1 MIFNFVSNLCTPAKL
16 YFIISLILLAVS
28 LYYDITRNEKDKI
41 CLGKLSCKIESKPV
55 FYILNILFILLW
67 AFILNLL
74 CSFGWSKLSW
84 FLFLFPYIILGIA
97 FLTIIGIVIYMA
109 RNSKK

>member
-1 MIFNFVSNLCTPAKL
+1 MIFNFLSNLCTPAKL
-16 YFIISLILLAVS
+16 YFFISLILLAVS

-41 CLGKLSCKIESKPV
+41 CLGNLSCKIQSKPM
-55 FYILNILFILLW
+55 FYVLNIFFILLW

-74 CSFGWSKLSW
+74 CRYGWSKLSW

-97 FLTIIGIVIYMA
+97 FLTVAGLVIVIA
-109 RNSKK
+109 RGNKK

>member
-1 MIFNFVSNLCTPAKL
+1 MILNFFSNLCTPAKL
-16 YFIISLILLAVS
+16 YFIISLILLVVS

-41 CLGKLSCKIESKPV
+41 CLGNLSCKIESKPI
-55 FYILNILFILLW
+55 FYILNILFILIW

-84 FLFLFPYIILGIA
+84 FLFLFPYIILGII
-97 FLTIIGIVIYMA
+97 FLMIAGIVITIA

>member
-1 MIFNFVSNLCTPAKL
+1 MFLDFLYNLCTPAKL

-28 LYYDITRNEKDKI
+28 FYYDITRNEKDKI
-41 CLGKLSCKIESKPV
+41 CLGKVNCKLESRPT

-67 AFILNLL
+67 AVILNLL
-74 CSFGWSKLSW
+74 CSYGWSKLSW

-97 FLTIIGIVIYMA
+97 FITIAGLVIYIA
-109 RNSKK
+109 KGKK

>member
-1 MIFNFVSNLCTPAKL
+1 MILNFFSNLCTPAKL
-16 YFIISLILLAVS
+16 YFIISLILLVVS

-41 CLGKLSCKIESKPV
+41 CLGNLSCKIESKPI
-55 FYILNILFILLW
+55 FYILNILFILIW

-84 FLFLFPYIILGIA
+84 FLFLFPYIILGII
-97 FLTIIGIVIYMA
+97 FLMIAGIVIIIA

>member
-1 MIFNFVSNLCTPAKL
+1 MLSNLCTPAKL

-28 LYYDITRNEKDKI
+28 LYYDMTRNEKDKI
-41 CLGKLSCKIESKPV
+41 CLGKINCKVESKPV

-74 CSFGWSKLSW
+74 CRFGWSKLSW

-97 FLTIIGIVIYMA
+97 FFTIAGLVIFVA
-109 RNSKK
+109 RSNKK

>member
-1 MIFNFVSNLCTPAKL
+1 MILNFFSNLCTPAKL
-16 YFIISLILLAVS
+16 YFIISLILLVVS
-28 LYYDITRNEKDKI
+28 LYYDITRNEKDKR
-41 CLGKLSCKIESKPV
+41 CLGNLSCKIESKPI
-55 FYILNILFILLW
+55 FYILNILFILIW

-84 FLFLFPYIILGIA
+84 FLFLFPYIILGII
-97 FLTIIGIVIYMA
+97 FLMIAGIVIIIA

>member
-1 MIFNFVSNLCTPAKL
+1 MIFNFLSNLCTPAKL

-41 CLGKLSCKIESKPV
+41 CLGKINCKIENKPV
-55 FYILNILFILLW
+55 FYVLNILFILLW
-67 AFILNLL
+67 SFVLNLL
-74 CSFGWSKLSW
+74 CNFGWSKLSW
-84 FLFLFPYIILGIA
+84 FLFLFPYITLGIVFVLIA
-97 FLTIIGIVIYMA
+97 VFVIYMA

>member
-1 MIFNFVSNLCTPAKL
+1 MILNFFSNLCTPAKL
-16 YFIISLILLAVS
+16 YFIISLILLVVS

-41 CLGKLSCKIESKPV
+41 CLGNLSCKIESKPI
-55 FYILNILFILLW
+55 FYILNIIFILIW

-84 FLFLFPYIILGIA
+84 FLFLFPYIILGII
-97 FLTIIGIVIYMA
+97 FLMIAGIVIIIA